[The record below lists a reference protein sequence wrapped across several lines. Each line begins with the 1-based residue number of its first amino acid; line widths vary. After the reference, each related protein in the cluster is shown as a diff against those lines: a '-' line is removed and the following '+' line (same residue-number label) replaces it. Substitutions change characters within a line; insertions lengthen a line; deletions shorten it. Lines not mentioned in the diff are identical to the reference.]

1 MMPPT
6 DALALMGLT
15 LAALAGVA
23 STRLAARSPKRRLMF
38 LYAAV
43 AAALWL
49 PWQGLPL
56 VAYVRGLSA
65 DLSVTTLVLAF
76 YAACRPFFP
85 ALRVAA
91 RERRV
96 LQYALALTAL
106 VFYPL
111 ALGVGTFDPYRLGF
125 GEPVF
130 LSALFLLALAAWWR
144 RFHFVAACLALAVLA
159 WAGGWRESGN
169 LWDALLDPWIS
180 LYALGA
186 LARRAMARGAA
197 DG

>member
-1 MMPPT
+1 MMPLT

-15 LAALAGVA
+15 LAALAGMAATPLVA
-23 STRLAARSPKRRLMF
+23 RVSKRRLAF

-56 VAYVRGLSA
+56 VAYARGLCA

-76 YAACRPFFP
+76 CAALRPFFP
-85 ALRVAA
+85 ALRVDA

-96 LQYALALTAL
+96 LLGALALTAL
-106 VFYPL
+106 AFYPL
-111 ALGVGTFDPYRLGF
+111 ALGIGAFDPYRLGF
-125 GEPVF
+125 GAPLF
-130 LSALFLLALAAWWR
+130 LATLFLLALAAWWR
-144 RFHFVAACLALAVLA
+144 RLHFVAACLALAVLA
-159 WAGGWRESGN
+159 WAEGWRESGN

-186 LARRAMARGAA
+186 LARRGA